1 MIRQGLLCRH
11 CSDKECKDK
20 GTDHEPIEI
29 ECTACNGSGM
39 QGTEEHKKPC
49 DQCQDGV
56 FRVQGCPNRYCDG
69 MGQFIELVDLFD
81 EGLPPVAGGALDQAA
96 SFLEA
101 ARRFKTE
108 EQRAKAERK

>member
-1 MIRQGLLCRH
+1 
-11 CSDKECKDK
+11 
-20 GTDHEPIEI
+20 
-29 ECTACNGSGM
+29 
-39 QGTEEHKKPC
+39 
-49 DQCQDGV
+49 
-56 FRVQGCPNRYCDG
+56 